1 MAALGWRITFFIGWW
16 KSSLHFLDLNP
27 FGRLVLR
34 VYADALL
41 LRVLQDDGVADR
53 ETVARQTIEV
63 PLLDFDL
70 VSEDSVE
77 VEVV

>member
-1 MAALGWRITFFIGWW
+1 MASLGGRITFFIGWW
-16 KSSLHFLDLNP
+16 KSCLHFLDLNP
-27 FGRLVLR
+27 FGCLVLR
-34 VYADALL
+34 VYTDALL
-41 LRVLQDDGVADR
+41 LRVLQDDGVADG
-53 ETVARQTIEV
+53 ETVARQTVEV